1 VDLLADLNPE
11 QRAAVVHRGGPLLV
25 LAGAGSGKT
34 RVIVHRIAYLVSQG
48 VPAWSILAVTFTN
61 KAAGEMR
68 DRLARL
74 LGSPEAAGPGI
85 RSDVWVSTFHS
96 AGASI
101 LRREAEAVG
110 LTRSF
115 TIYDDDDQLA
125 LAKRILRESNREAD
139 ASAARD
145 LLSAIDR
152 MKNGVWEEAGFA
164 GRRAEAAGRSI
175 RSAGEAPGDLPQL
188 AERYRAALRAAN
200 AVDFGDLLSMPVE
213 LFEKRPDVL
222 DRYRRRFTHVL
233 VDEFQDTNVVQY
245 RLLELLCPDGAD
257 LCVVGD
263 DDQSIY
269 RWRGADVGNILGFEK
284 DYPGASVVK
293 LERNYRSDGNIL
305 AAAQGVIGK
314 NPHRHEKVL
323 WTDRPAGAPLSLIW
337 AEDERDEGDRIAS
350 ALTELHEHGVSY
362 GEMAVFYRINAQSR
376 VLEEAMRIARI
387 PYVIVRGRSFY
398 ERAEIK
404 DAVAYLR
411 LMVNPRSDV
420 DFMRA
425 VNSPPR
431 GIGDTTL
438 ERLSRFASAYN
449 LCLYDALGPGEIE
462 RIPEIN
468 AGARGRLG
476 AFRTLL
482 DQLIEIGRTSAAG
495 TSAQAAVQRS
505 GLLGRFESSADD
517 ETRERAENLKEF
529 VHAASEMDARFEAPA
544 NDLPPEPGADLDEI
558 PEGGALLRF
567 LEEIALLGEADGP
580 TEHERVSL
588 MTLHAAKGLEFD
600 AVAIAGMEDSVFPH
614 SRALAYMASPEEMAE
629 ERRLC
634 YVGFT
639 RARKR
644 LLLSCARARAL
655 FGELRFNA
663 PSRFLGDV
671 PQQLFGSNA
680 PAFGLRPSAGEAGFL
695 RRPLPGAES
704 PGYSIDYSYDQSYRE
719 TGRSQGNYGGARR
732 YPARPKRTVE
742 PVRSAPTGATGMSV
756 RHAVFGVGR
765 VVAADGDGPDAK
777 LTIRFPSVGDKR
789 IVARFVTPV

>member
-1 VDLLADLNPE
+1 VLDLLADLNPE

-34 RVIVHRIAYLVSQG
+34 RVIVHRIAHLVQQG
-48 VPAWSILAVTFTN
+48 VPPWSILAVTFTN

-68 DRLARL
+68 ERLERL
-74 LGSPEAAGPGI
+74 LEGSA
-85 RSDVWVSTFHS
+85 RDVWVSTFHS

-115 TIYDDDDQLA
+115 TIYDDDDQMA
-125 LAKRILRESNREAD
+125 LAKRILREANREAD
-139 ASAARD
+139 SSAARD

-152 MKNGVWEEAGFA
+152 AKNGVIDGD
-164 GRRAEAAGRSI
+164 
-175 RSAGEAPGDLPQL
+175 APGDLPQL
-188 AERYRAALRAAN
+188 FERYRAALRAAN
-200 AVDFGDLLSMPVE
+200 AVDFGDLLAMPVE

-222 DRYRRRFTHVL
+222 ERYRRRFTHVL
-233 VDEFQDTNVVQY
+233 VDEFQDTNAVQY
-245 RLLELLCPDGAD
+245 RLLELLCPTGAD

-305 AAAQGVIGK
+305 AAAQAVIGK

-337 AEDERDEGDRIAS
+337 AQDERDEADRLAS
-350 ALTELHEHGVSY
+350 ALNELHEEGTSY
-362 GEMAVFYRINAQSR
+362 GAMAVFYRINAQSR

-411 LMVNPRSDV
+411 LMVNPQSDV

-425 VNSPPR
+425 VGSPPR

-438 ERLSRFASAYN
+438 ERVQRHASTYN
-449 LCLYDALGPGEIE
+449 LCLYDALAPGELN
-462 RIPEIN
+462 RIPELKAN
-468 AGARGRLG
+468 LRGLLRD
-476 AFRTLL
+476 FRALL
-482 DQLIEIGRTSAAG
+482 DELIEIAQTSSAG
-495 TSAQAAVQRS
+495 TSAEAAITRS
-505 GLLGRFESSADD
+505 GLLSRFDKAPDN
-517 ETRERAENLKEF
+517 ETQERAENLREF
-529 VHAASEMDARFEAPA
+529 VHAAAEMDARFEREPSTR
-544 NDLPPEPGADLDEI
+544 DLPPEPGADLDEV

-600 AVAIAGMEDSVFPH
+600 VVAIAGMEDTVFPH
-614 SRALAYMASPEEMAE
+614 SRALAYLAAPEEMAE

-639 RARKR
+639 RARHR
-644 LLLSCARARAL
+644 LLLSCARARSL

-663 PSRFLGDV
+663 ASRFLGDV
-671 PQQLFGSNA
+671 PPELFDK
-680 PAFGLRPSAGEAGFL
+680 
-695 RRPLPGAES
+695 PLPS
-704 PGYSIDYSYDQSYRE
+704 PQDPGFERPRTSSGYSIDYSYDQSYR
-719 TGRSQGNYGGARR
+719 GGSSPGAAQRGSQRNSQRASQRNYGGGRR
-732 YPARPKRTVE
+732 YPQRRTVE
-742 PVRSAPTGATGMSV
+742 LEVSRAPIGATGMTV

>member
-34 RVIVHRIAYLVSQG
+34 RVIVHRIAYLVQQG
-48 VPAWSILAVTFTN
+48 VPPWSILAVTFTN

-68 DRLARL
+68 ERLERL
-74 LGSPEAAGPGI
+74 LEGGGADEAGGRSI

-115 TIYDDDDQLA
+115 TIYDDDDQMA

-139 ASAARD
+139 SSAARD

-152 MKNGVWEEAGFA
+152 LKNGVNETD
-164 GRRAEAAGRSI
+164 
-175 RSAGEAPGDLPQL
+175 APGDLPQL

-200 AVDFGDLLSMPVE
+200 AVDFGDLLAMPVE

-222 DRYRRRFTHVL
+222 QRYQRRFTHVL
-233 VDEFQDTNVVQY
+233 VDEFQDTNLVQY
-245 RLLELLCPDGAD
+245 RLLELLCPTGAD

-293 LERNYRSDGNIL
+293 LERNYRSDANIL

-323 WTDRPAGAPLSLIW
+323 WTDRPAGAPISLIW
-337 AEDERDEGDRIAS
+337 AQDERDEADRIAS
-350 ALTELHEHGVSY
+350 ALNELHEEGTSY

-376 VLEEAMRIARI
+376 VLEEGMRIARI

-438 ERLSRFASAYN
+438 ERLQRHASAYN
-449 LCLYDALGPGEIE
+449 LCLYDALAPGEVE

-476 AFRTLL
+476 KFRALL
-482 DQLIEIGRTSAAG
+482 DELIEIARTSAAG
-495 TSAQAAVQRS
+495 TAAEAAVTRS
-505 GLLGRFESSADD
+505 GLLGRFEGAGGDRLGRSTGGGRRPEHSIDTEAV
-517 ETRERAENLKEF
+517 ERGENLREF
-529 VHAASEMDARFEAPA
+529 VHAASEMDARFEREPA
-544 NDLPPEPGADLDEI
+544 ASDFPPEPGADLDEI

-600 AVAIAGMEDSVFPH
+600 AVAIAGMEDTVFPH
-614 SRALAYMASPEEMAE
+614 SRALAYLAAPEEMAE

-639 RARKR
+639 RARHR
-644 LLLSCARARAL
+644 LMLSCARARAL

-663 PSRFLGDV
+663 ASRFLGDV
-671 PQQLFGSNA
+671 PPELFDK
-680 PAFGLRPSAGEAGFL
+680 
-695 RRPLPGAES
+695 PLPS
-704 PGYSIDYSYDQSYRE
+704 PRDPGFERPRAAAGRSIDYSYDQTYR
-719 TGRSQGNYGGARR
+719 GPPQSNYGGNARR
-732 YPARPKRTVE
+732 YPQRRRTVE
-742 PVRSAPTGATGMSV
+742 LEVAASPVGATGMTV

-789 IVARFVTPV
+789 IVARFVTPI